1 MSVGLNCKST
11 LGAIG
16 VVLLALASIM
26 WAASLEG
33 AAHLRLPD
41 TCQLLRAVE
50 PNGDLSALQAEQRGA
65 NLPSPVRFREVE
77 GRGLLVSAWVNGAG
91 EYTFAIDTGAG
102 ATILSERVAQEARL
116 PFNGNRAKISG
127 LSGAG
132 APSGREASVRS
143 LAIGERNN
151 FLPTKSPAVVI
162 VTAGLPAGIDGVL
175 DPTEAYWPL
184 GYSINMPDGEISA
197 FDPRVNPVS
206 PMDVPPGGAVVPWL
220 FDARTRR
227 PFVMLDLGRRA
238 LLDTGSG
245 FGLAISESVARSSG
259 IMFGER
265 RDSSSSS
272 SGGARDLG
280 GGAIAARRIA
290 PITVRIGTLTLRR
303 IPTDLISGVES
314 GAPILLGREAL
325 QPFHLTFD
333 PVNRLIRLAPG
344 RES

>member
-1 MSVGLNCKST
+1 MSVGLNKST

-16 VVLLALASIM
+16 VILLALASSM

-33 AAHLRLPD
+33 AAHLRLRNNA
-41 TCQLLRAVE
+41 RASRADE
-50 PNGDLSALQAEQRGA
+50 TSGDRSALAGEREGSHI
-65 NLPSPVRFREVE
+65 PSPVRFREVE
-77 GRGLLVSAWVNGAG
+77 GRGLLVSAWVNGVG

-102 ATILSERVAQEARL
+102 ATILSERVAREARL
-116 PFNGNRAKISG
+116 PTGGNRASISG

-132 APSGREASVRS
+132 AGAGRESVVRS
-143 LAIGERNN
+143 IAIGDRDN
-151 FLPTKSPAVVI
+151 FLPSKSSTVVI
-162 VTAGLPAGIDGVL
+162 VTAGLPPGIDGVL
-175 DPTEAYWPL
+175 DPTEGYWPL

-197 FDPRVNPVS
+197 FDPRVNPVRL
-206 PMDVPPGGAVVPWL
+206 MDAPADGAVVPWL

-245 FGLAISESVARSSG
+245 FGLAISESVARASG
-259 IMFGER
+259 ITFGVG
-265 RDSSSSS
+265 RDGSSSSS
-272 SGGARDLG
+272 DVRDLG
-280 GGAIAARRIA
+280 GGTIGARRIA
-290 PITVRIGTLTLRR
+290 PLTVRVGSLTLRR

-333 PVNRLIRLAPG
+333 PANRLIKIAPK
-344 RES
+344 S